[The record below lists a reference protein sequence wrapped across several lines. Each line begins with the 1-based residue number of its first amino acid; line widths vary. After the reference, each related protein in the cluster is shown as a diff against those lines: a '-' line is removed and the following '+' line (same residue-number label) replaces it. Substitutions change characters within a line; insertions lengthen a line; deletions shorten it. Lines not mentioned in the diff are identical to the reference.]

1 MTFPQPPDSPD
12 ANPNLIGWRDA
23 TLTYEDM
30 GRGGSIYFVSTQHR
44 FSMWWE
50 YAGGD
55 AIVLVGLP
63 DASTWEQATGISLG
77 AREEVVRFVGD
88 RVLRDK
94 IGSSGRWTWAD
105 PTLTFYK

>member
-1 MTFPQPPDSPD
+1 MTSFQPPYFPEGKHDET
-12 ANPNLIGWRDA
+12 WRDA

-30 GRGGSIYFVSTQHR
+30 GRGGTIRFVSARHR

-50 YAGGD
+50 FAGGE

-63 DASTWEQATGISLG
+63 NARVWEQETGISFA
-77 AREEVVRFVGD
+77 AREEVVRFIGD

-94 IGSSGRWTWAD
+94 IGSSGRWTWSD

>member
-1 MTFPQPPDSPD
+1 MTSSQPPDFPD
-12 ANPNLIGWRDA
+12 AHPNETGWRDA

-30 GRGGSIYFVSTQHR
+30 GRGGAIYFVSARYR
-44 FSMWWE
+44 FSTWWE
-50 YAGGD
+50 FAGGE

-63 DASTWEQATGISLG
+63 VDRVWEQETGISLA

-94 IGSSGRWTWAD
+94 IGSSGRWT
-105 PTLTFYK
+105 